1 MKKWIIPVVIVA
13 AGAAGFAVYQ
23 KQHADRQPENII
35 ASNGRLELERID
47 VATLDAGR
55 VKSMIR
61 LPAAWR
67 RRRRA
72 NWRRKKWCSG
82 RKRA

>member
-35 ASNGRLELERID
+35 ASKGRLEL
-47 VATLDAGR
+47 
-55 VKSMIR
+55 
-61 LPAAWR
+61 
-67 RRRRA
+67 
-72 NWRRKKWCSG
+72 
-82 RKRA
+82 